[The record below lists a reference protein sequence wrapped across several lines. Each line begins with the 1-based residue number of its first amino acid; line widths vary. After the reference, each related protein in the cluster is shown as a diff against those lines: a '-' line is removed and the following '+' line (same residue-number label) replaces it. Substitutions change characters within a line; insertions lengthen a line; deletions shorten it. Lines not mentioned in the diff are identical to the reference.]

1 MKILAMMRVF
11 RGAEILSPALDAIN
25 MMIGTVKSS
34 IYRYP
39 YCNAP
44 LLEYMDNTII
54 ESRMEHQQPAV
65 HQEILNLRK
74 T

>member
-25 MMIGTVKSS
+25 MIIGTVKSS

-39 YCNAP
+39 YWIAP
-44 LLEYMDNTII
+44 LLEYMDNTMI
-54 ESRMEHQQPAV
+54 ESNIEHQQPRV
-65 HQEILNLRK
+65 HQEILSLRK